1 MIGEKLLL
9 IRRSFRFQF
18 DMKVTK
24 VSFSLL
30 LFRTNISVNV
40 LAIIRFVDEPCNL
53 MFWFKLQ
60 LFLNVD
66 PKIRLIGFG
75 AQLSSTTE
83 YLRA

>member
-1 MIGEKLLL
+1 
-9 IRRSFRFQF
+9 
-18 DMKVTK
+18 MKVTK

-75 AQLSSTTE
+75 AQLSAF
-83 YLRA
+83 YLLHSFKDGSAIQLTQQSA